1 MPIIIC
7 ALTLNGMEFMREKL
21 EKELDLTNWSMLH
34 PHFVRNS
41 LFWVDDSIDF
51 IDTCIAIAKND
62 AQKVEKLINEN
73 LIRRPDGLDVEKWH
87 KEKPVF
93 KCLIISPH
101 VLIQKTDISL
111 QKDK

>member
-1 MPIIIC
+1 
-7 ALTLNGMEFMREKL
+7 MREKL

-41 LFWVDDSIDF
+41 LFLIDNSLDF
-51 IDTCIAIAKND
+51 IDTCLLIAGNEAGDI
-62 AQKVEKLINEN
+62 ERLINQK

-87 KEKPVF
+87 KTKPVF

-101 VLIQKTDISL
+101 VLIQLTDISL
-111 QKDK
+111 TKKKD

>member
-1 MPIIIC
+1 MK
-7 ALTLNGMEFMREKL
+7 EKL

-41 LFWVDDSIDF
+41 LYWVDDSLDF
-51 IDTCIAIAKND
+51 IETCESVAKND
-62 AQKVEKLINEN
+62 AARIEELINSN
-73 LIRRPDGLDVEKWH
+73 LLKRPDGLDVEKWH

-101 VLIQKTDISL
+101 VLVQLTDISL
-111 QKDK
+111 KKES